1 MCRHEQVTCDTFL
14 VSQLEK
20 LARDS
25 SRSLPNVILG
35 GFGDTGKGAAMTY
48 SGTHTEWSV
57 DDTVKAMVD
66 ARSIIIVPGYGE

>member
-1 MCRHEQVTCDTFL
+1 M
-14 VSQLEK
+14 
-20 LARDS
+20 
-25 SRSLPNVILG
+25 ILG